1 MAATVSLLLL
11 AAAVVAVARSGIDV
25 RAVRSIV
32 AGAHADLL
40 IAAVTLPLLNLA
52 ISAGVFWV
60 LTRRFGRVA
69 YSEMCALIGAAWL
82 LNYLPMRPGLVGRV
96 AYHKAVNGIPV
107 AQGARVVGE
116 SIACSAVAS
125 LGAVGWSVV
134 AARRPEWA
142 GWLGVVPVVVIVGLG
157 VAGAVAPLRTWG
169 AVCGAMALRI
179 ADLIVWTLRY
189 WVVFAIADSPV
200 TMAQAAAVAAVS
212 QVAMSVP
219 LVGNGLGLREW
230 AVGLLRASLPAWY
243 GVGAASSAGLT
254 ADLVNRAAELLVAVP
269 VGLLCAAAVTRRIR
283 AVGGKS
289 AVEGVVE
296 GAGGD

>member
-1 MAATVSLLLL
+1 
-11 AAAVVAVARSGIDV
+11 
-25 RAVRSIV
+25 
-32 AGAHADLL
+32 
-40 IAAVTLPLLNLA
+40 
-52 ISAGVFWV
+52 
-60 LTRRFGRVA
+60 
-69 YSEMCALIGAAWL
+69 
-82 LNYLPMRPGLVGRV
+82 
-96 AYHKAVNGIPV
+96 
-107 AQGARVVGE
+107 
-116 SIACSAVAS
+116 
-125 LGAVGWSVV
+125 
-134 AARRPEWA
+134 
-142 GWLGVVPVVVIVGLG
+142 
-157 VAGAVAPLRTWG
+157 
-169 AVCGAMALRI
+169 
-179 ADLIVWTLRY
+179 VWTLRY

-243 GVGAASSAGLT
+243 GVAAASSAGLT